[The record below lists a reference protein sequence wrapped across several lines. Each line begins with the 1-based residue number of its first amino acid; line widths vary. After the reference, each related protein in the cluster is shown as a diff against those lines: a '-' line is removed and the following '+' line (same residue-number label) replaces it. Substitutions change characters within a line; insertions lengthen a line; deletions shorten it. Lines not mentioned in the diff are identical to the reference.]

1 MAKTAAGLRRQCMD
15 TIDTYQG
22 GYFHDRP
29 WLRTAFAAT
38 PREHF
43 TPDRVWWHQRAED
56 GRYPVL
62 DRHADPDQW
71 LQAVYTADAALVT
84 QIADGAVRVED
95 GPTTSND
102 FTSSLSCPLVVV
114 NMLHHLDPQPGDAV
128 LEIGTGTG
136 YSTALLAARVG
147 ARNIT
152 TVEIDATIAE
162 RARDKL
168 NGLGLAPTVVVGD
181 GEQGHPARASY
192 DRLIST
198 AAVQRIPPAWLDQM
212 STDGTI
218 LTPLATPFGSDA
230 LALLRCDGHGAAEGR
245 LVAAVNFMP
254 VRGQRG
260 HRRWRDLGWFRFPDL
275 HVTVDHD
282 GQDIRIQK

>member
-1 MAKTAAGLRRQCMD
+1 MCKTPTKPSRR
-15 TIDTYQG
+15 IG
-22 GYFHDRP
+22 
-29 WLRTAFAAT
+29 
-38 PREHF
+38 
-43 TPDRVWWHQRAED
+43 
-56 GRYPVL
+56 
-62 DRHADPDQW
+62 ADN
-71 LQAVYTADAALVT
+71 V
-84 QIADGAVRVED
+84 
-95 GPTTSND
+95 
-102 FTSSLSCPLVVV
+102 
-114 NMLHHLDPQPGDAV
+114 
-128 LEIGTGTG
+128 
-136 YSTALLAARVG
+136 
-147 ARNIT
+147 T

-212 STDGTI
+212 SAGGTI

-260 HRRWRDLGWFRFPDL
+260 HRQWRDLGWFRFPDL
-275 HVTVDHD
+275 RVIADHD
-282 GQDIRIQK
+282 SQTSKFGSDPCQAAS